1 MGAKIEGRGTRT
13 LKVEGVE
20 KLSPGSGATIPDRIE
35 AGSFLIGAAV
45 TRGCIK
51 TTNMDPTHIEALL
64 NSLREMGCKITI
76 GDTWVEVDA
85 RDKKLKPISVKTLP
99 HPGFPTDLQAP
110 MMTLLATIDGLSIIQ
125 DTVYTDRFTHVAE
138 LQRLGADIKLVGD
151 TAHVQGGK
159 PLSSAPI
166 MASDLRA
173 GAALVLAA
181 LIAEGETSI
190 SRIYH
195 IDRGYE
201 DFENKIN
208 SLGAAVQRTQ
218 DNS

>member
-1 MGAKIEGRGTRT
+1 MLFR
-13 LKVEGVE
+13 
-20 KLSPGSGATIPDRIE
+20 S
-35 AGSFLIGAAV
+35 
-45 TRGCIK
+45 
-51 TTNMDPTHIEALL
+51 
-64 NSLREMGCKITI
+64 
-76 GDTWVEVDA
+76 